1 MMKVGFAEYDIT
13 PPIGKNIPGGFK
25 PWVTEEPARG
35 KLLATAMAV
44 TAQGTTL
51 ILVSTDTLSM
61 QVSFSD
67 RIRNRISEATGVPFA
82 QIMIA
87 STHTHTGGAPDY
99 QLWLC
104 PPDPEVAGLTEKG
117 VVNAAIEAYRNQCEA
132 RLGVGIGEERR
143 FSFCR
148 DFYMA
153 DGTMRMNPPR
163 KTDEDRAAMLRTV
176 ATPDHSVNVMR
187 VDDENGDVRGF
198 IVNYANHPD
207 CHAKDKKSFSAD
219 FPGALRRTLKRI
231 YGEDLFVLFFNG
243 TAGDINCIDY
253 KNQTDKSY
261 YSNGKNAPEAI
272 GAGLGSTVVEINMGI
287 CADVT
292 EPVLGAIS
300 GSVQLDRRYKSE
312 EQFRWAQEIAKDME
326 SHDSQTR
333 AYATEY
339 LESDDDVTPIID
351 FEIHTLLLG
360 PWAIVGLPSE
370 IFTDIGKLI
379 KRASPFEHTLIVE
392 LANGTHGYLATK
404 VAHDYGLYETK
415 LSKINACTAP
425 DSASRVVDATLK
437 QLYRLKEQIR

>member
-13 PPIGKNIPGGFK
+13 PPIGKEIPGGFK

-44 TAQGTTL
+44 TSQEKTL

-82 QIMIA
+82 QIMVA
-87 STHTHTGGAPDY
+87 STHTHTGGATDY

-104 PPDPEVAGLTEKG
+104 SPDLEVSGLTEKG
-117 VVNAAIEAYRNQCEA
+117 VVNAAIEAYRNQSEA
-132 RLGVGIGEERR
+132 ALGVGIGEESR

-153 DGTMRMNPPR
+153 NGTMKMNPPR
-163 KTDEDRAAMLRTV
+163 KTDEDIAAMLRTV
-176 ATPDHSVNVMR
+176 TTPDHSVNVMR
-187 VDDENGDVRGF
+187 VDDLDGNTRGF

-207 CHAKDKKSFSAD
+207 CHWRDKKSFSAD

-231 YGEDLFVLFFNG
+231 YGEHLFVLFFNG
-243 TAGDINCIDY
+243 TAGDINCIDFKY
-253 KNQTDKSY
+253 QTDNSY
-261 YSNGKNAPEAI
+261 YGKGKNAPEAI

-287 CADVT
+287 ETDVT
-292 EPVLGAIS
+292 DPVLGAITS
-300 GSVQLDRRYKSE
+300 NVQLDRRYKSE
-312 EQFRWAQEIAKDME
+312 EQYRWAQEIAKDMASYNSE
-326 SHDSQTR
+326 TR
-333 AYATEY
+333 AYAIEY

-370 IFTDIGKLI
+370 IFTDIGKEI
-379 KRASPFEHTLIVE
+379 KRASPFENTLVVE

-415 LSKINACTAP
+415 LSKVNACTAP
-425 DSASRVVDATLK
+425 DSAARVINATLK
-437 QLYRLKEQIR
+437 QLYRLKEQVK